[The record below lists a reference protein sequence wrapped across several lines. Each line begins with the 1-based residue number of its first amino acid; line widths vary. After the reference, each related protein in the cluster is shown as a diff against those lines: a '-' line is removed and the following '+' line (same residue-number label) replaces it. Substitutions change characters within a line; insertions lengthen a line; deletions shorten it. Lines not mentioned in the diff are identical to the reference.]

1 MLPDHRVKSFA
12 GEYYGSCSM
21 SVECEIETDY
31 DDDGY
36 IEAEVSC
43 EVEISYR
50 GRQIYAA
57 RSDSDSRGTKP

>member
-1 MLPDHRVKSFA
+1 
-12 GEYYGSCSM
+12 M